1 MLEAARFSGLLGFFR
16 ISRIFRRIYISNN
29 FRISRMFRRIYIGSN
44 NKGLFVL
51 EAARFVVRL
60 AAVPEPRPKPGALW
74 QPLNE
79 VRGTEK
85 VVGKKKKKKKKG
97 ENEQKRRREEG
108 GANKQ
113 LQRPT
118 TTTTR
123 GGNR

>member
-79 VRGTEK
+79 VRGESG
-85 VVGKKKKKKKKG
+85 GKKKKKKKKG